1 MACVVCNF
9 PTLDLPCNG
18 WISCVAKGVQR
29 SFPLADE
36 GGYIAVQEKRADEL
50 VQRVERM
57 QNQNEQ
63 DHAVL
68 FDRVEETSN
77 ELSRTHDY
85 AKGLH

>member
-1 MACVVCNF
+1 M
-9 PTLDLPCNG
+9 
-18 WISCVAKGVQR
+18 AKGVQR

-68 FDRVEETSN
+68 FDI
-77 ELSRTHDY
+77 
-85 AKGLH
+85 